1 MSLFVIV
8 TDLAARNRHHR
19 ATAVEEADF
28 VGLIHDVSELG
39 SPHRVHPPERWSD
52 AYGANS

>member
-39 SPHRVHPPERWSD
+39 SPHRVHPPERWSN